1 MNNINSLEDK
11 VANLL
16 EACLRTPI
24 DQNNIEKHPIRI
36 IESVKSLIGLDLN
49 NPNKNLINFL
59 DQITIT
65 QDSNDSISD
74 KIDSETVSIYQLKDA
89 IEASDYNM
97 CKDLVANLV
106 KLSDGNQILEFL
118 LELSLL
124 QTGKSTL
131 LVWATYKSI
140 KFINNQ
146 SNENMK
152 FAILLCC
159 KSLIIDN
166 HFQCCSEQK
175 KTIDDIY
182 NNYNLQLHELQ
193 VIGALFE
200 ISKANLIRSDKINL
214 NITKFLSFFFSTIRR
229 GSKISK
235 DSFLEN
241 NIDKKDI
248 LNALS
253 DNIISHDLIL
263 SLNGIRSCMRYS
275 SLKNNVYLQLY
286 IDKVKEENR

>member
-16 EACLRTPI
+16 EGCLKTPI

-49 NPNKNLINFL
+49 NPNKKLINFL

-89 IEASDYNM
+89 IEVSDYNM

-159 KSLIIDN
+159 KALIIDN
-166 HFQCCSEQK
+166 YFQGCSKQK

-182 NNYNLQLHELQ
+182 NNYDLQLHELQ
-193 VIGALFE
+193 MIGVLFE

-214 NITKFLSFFFSTIRR
+214 NITKFLTFFFSTIGK